1 MAEIDV
7 PRAELEAVFKD
18 LKKRS
23 KWTYMKIYEDGG
35 IKLVDD
41 FGIFKEFDH
50 YEQFLAFV
58 RKLDRA
64 R

>member
-1 MAEIDV
+1 MAEIEV

-18 LKKRS
+18 LKKRT
-23 KWTYMKIYEDGG
+23 KWTYMKIYPDGG

-50 YEQFLAFV
+50 YDEFLAYV
-58 RKLDRA
+58 RKLDRG